1 MSDPTASAADGV
13 LLPVDVYRR
22 ALTVGRR
29 AAGVSGPNPPVGCV
43 IVREGRVIAEG
54 ATRPV
59 GHEHAEVVA
68 IEAAGDAARGATA
81 VVTLEPCAHHGRT
94 PPCVDALIAAGVR
107 EVHVL
112 LRDPDPAAGGGI
124 ARLRAAGIAVVDVAA
139 QRPELAAEA
148 AHDLRGFL
156 VRVRSGRPH
165 VTLKIAQDVDGGTI
179 PPAGGYLTGEHARR
193 RVHLL
198 RAESDAVLVGGG
210 TVRADDPQLDV
221 RMIVSDR
228 TPRAVVISS
237 TGDVPADARIAR
249 AGSIV
254 LVGPRADEA
263 RCAALRSVDVT
274 VERIGASR
282 DDRGI
287 DLGDALQRLL
297 EHRVLTVLAEPGPV
311 LASALLAEGLVD
323 AVELHVARGASA
335 ASVRP
340 CLDALAALLDA
351 DAAEREVTADGDL
364 ILRADATRLVRAEE
378 RPALEEVA

>member
-1 MSDPTASAADGV
+1 VSDPTARAADGV

-43 IVREGRVIAEG
+43 LVREGLVIAEG

-59 GHEHAEVVA
+59 GQEHAEVVA
-68 IEAAGDAARGATA
+68 LDAAGDAAHGATA

-124 ARLRAAGIAVVDVAA
+124 ARLLAAGIAVVDVAA
-139 QRPELAAEA
+139 QLPELAAAA

-165 VTLKIAQDVDGGTI
+165 VTLKIAQDVDGGTV
-179 PPAGGYLTGEHARR
+179 PPAGGYLTGEDARR

-221 RMIVSDR
+221 RIVASDR
-228 TPRAVVISS
+228 SPRAVVISA
-237 TGDVPADARIAR
+237 TADVSPDARVAR
-249 AGSIV
+249 SGSIV
-254 LVGPRADEA
+254 LVGPRADDT
-263 RCAALRSVDVT
+263 RCAALRAADVT
-274 VERIGASR
+274 VERVGTSR
-282 DDRGI
+282 DERGV
-287 DLGDALQRLL
+287 DLGDALRRLL
-297 EHRVLTVLAEPGPV
+297 DHRVLTVLAEPGPV

-323 AVELHVARGASA
+323 VVELHVARGAKV

-340 CLDALAALLDA
+340 CLDALAGMLDA

-364 ILRADATRLVRAEE
+364 ILRADATRLVRAQE